1 MVSGLSAGNDRHY
14 LVKTSIGFR
23 DLTGVKPDYGTL
35 IKKAG
40 YTLLTGV
47 MGSVILVV
55 FLSTVMRFDNLGYVA
70 PWAIGFNAAMV
81 GYGLVEK
88 TRDSL
93 AKKHL
98 WAGIAGCVMGLT
110 AFAALNAVFMY
121 FTGILAFGLV
131 DLVIYLG
138 ICLVFAE
145 LGAIL
150 AIKYFKLEVR

>member
-1 MVSGLSAGNDRHY
+1 MIWAIGQKPLWPLGIMTNVKSDSSGL
-14 LVKTSIGFR
+14 V
-23 DLTGVKPDYGTL
+23 
-35 IKKAG
+35 KKAA
-40 YTLLTGV
+40 YILLTGV

-55 FLSTVMRFDNLGYVA
+55 FLSTLMRFESLGYVA

-93 AKKHL
+93 GRRHL
-98 WAGIAGCVMGLT
+98 WAGVLGCVMGLM

-145 LGAIL
+145 LGALL
-150 AIKYFKLEVR
+150 AIKYFKLEV